1 MQTPDL
7 RSRLLAIL
15 AADAAGYSR
24 LMSLD
29 ERGTVAALD
38 AARAV
43 FREHIALHGGRVID
57 TAGDSVLAVFD
68 SAAGAVSAALA
79 AQRDLAGLATGL
91 PEDRCMH
98 FRIGVHLGD
107 VIEKAD
113 GTVYGDGVNIAAR
126 LQGLAEPGGITV
138 SDSIRHAVKGKV
150 AVSFEDQGE
159 QTVKNIADPVRA
171 YRAHP
176 PGDAPTR
183 PGLPSAAEMSLT
195 VGDIALRLPD
205 KPSIAVLPFTN
216 MSGDLE
222 QGYFA
227 DGISE
232 DIITEISRIP
242 ALFVIA
248 RNSTFTYKGKA
259 AKIQDICRDLG
270 VRYVLE
276 GSVRKSG
283 QRMRV
288 TAQLIDGDTGGHIWA
303 ERYDRE
309 LADIFAVQDDITEQI
324 VRALEIRL
332 TETTS
337 TPTSRLETENP
348 EAYDCVLRGRE
359 QYRLFTKEGN
369 AAARLH
375 YDKAIELD
383 PGYAQ
388 AHAGLAL
395 TYLHDWFSGS
405 SGALARAF
413 ELAQLAKSLDPSLP
427 LVYEALASVLL
438 FRRQHDEAVDA
449 ARRWTEIEP
458 SNAEAYAS
466 LAGILNFAGQPQ
478 RVAELIEKAKRLNPF
493 HPFYYTLYIGQ
504 ACFLMRRFKD
514 AVQFIKRSIAHD
526 PESLPSHF
534 FVAACH
540 GQLGE
545 DTLAHEALAEVWRI
559 SPGFSMASVRAIAA
573 YRRAAD
579 LDLLTE
585 GLRKAGL
592 PEEVPRV

>member
-1 MQTPDL
+1 MTRNRTVFPHNGRMQTPDL

-68 SAAGAVSAALA
+68 SAAGAVTAALA
-79 AQRDLAGLATGL
+79 AQHDLAGLASGL
-91 PEDRCMH
+91 PDDRCMH

-113 GTVYGDGVNIAAR
+113 GSVYGDGVNIAAR
-126 LQGLAEPGGITV
+126 LQGLAEPGGITL

-150 AVSFEDQGE
+150 AASFEDQGE

-171 YRAHP
+171 YRARP
-176 PGDAPTR
+176 PGDAP
-183 PGLPSAAEMSLT
+183 GVGEIVLP
-195 VGDIALRLPD
+195 LPD

-288 TAQLIDGDTGGHIWA
+288 TAQLIDGDTGGHLWA

-324 VRALEIRL
+324 VHALEVRL
-332 TETTS
+332 TETRS
-337 TPTSRLETENP
+337 TTSRQETENP
-348 EAYDCVLRGRE
+348 QAYDCVLRGRE
-359 QYRLFTKEGN
+359 QFRLFTREGN

-395 TYLHDWFSGS
+395 TWLHDWFAGS
-405 SGALARAF
+405 AGALERAF
-413 ELAQLAKSLDPSLP
+413 ELAQLARRLDPGLP
-427 LVYEALASVLL
+427 LVYEALSSVLL
-438 FRRQHDEAVDA
+438 FKRQHDEAIAA

-458 SNAEAYAS
+458 SNAEAYGN
-466 LAGILNFAGQPQ
+466 LAGVLNFAGQPE
-478 RVAELIEKAKRLNPF
+478 RVAELIDKAKRLNPF
-493 HPFYYTLYIGQ
+493 HPFYYTLYLGH
-504 ACFLMRRFKD
+504 ACFLMSRFTE
-514 AVQFIKRSIAHD
+514 AVPLIKRSIAHN

-534 FVAACH
+534 FLAACH

-545 DTLAHEALAEVWRI
+545 EALGREALAEVWRLN
-559 SPGFSMASVRAIAA
+559 PAFSMAAVRAIAA
-573 YRRAAD
+573 YRRTAD

-592 PEEVPRV
+592 PEEAPRA

>member
-1 MQTPDL
+1 MQTPEL

-29 ERGTVAALD
+29 ERATVAALD

-68 SAAGAVSAALA
+68 SAAGAVTAALA
-79 AQRDLAGLATGL
+79 AQHDLAGLATGL
-91 PEDRCMH
+91 PEDRCLH

-126 LQGLAEPGGITV
+126 LQGLAEPGGITL

-150 AVSFEDQGE
+150 AASFEDQGE

-171 YRAHP
+171 YRARP
-176 PGDAPTR
+176 PDDAP
-183 PGLPSAAEMSLT
+183 SL
-195 VGDIALRLPD
+195 GEIALPLPD

-248 RNSTFTYKGKA
+248 RNSTFTYKSKA

-288 TAQLIDGDTGGHIWA
+288 TAQLIDGDTGGHLWA

-324 VRALEIRL
+324 VHALEIRL
-332 TETTS
+332 TETTG
-337 TPTSRLETENP
+337 TATSRLETENP
-348 EAYDCVLRGRE
+348 QAYDCVLRGRE
-359 QYRLFTKEGN
+359 QFRLFTKEGN

-395 TYLHDWFSGS
+395 TCLHDWFAGS
-405 SGALARAF
+405 SGALERAF
-413 ELAQLAKSLDPSLP
+413 ELAQLAKRLDPGLP
-427 LVYEALASVLL
+427 LVYEALSSVLL
-438 FRRQHDEAVDA
+438 FKRQHDEAVAA

-458 SNAEAYAS
+458 SNAEAYGN
-466 LAGILNFAGQPQ
+466 LAGVLNFAGQPE
-478 RVAELIEKAKRLNPF
+478 RVAELIDKAKRLNPF
-493 HPFYYTLYIGQ
+493 HPFYYTLYVGH
-504 ACFLMRRFKD
+504 ACFLMGRFKD
-514 AVQFIKRSIAHD
+514 AVQLIKRSIAHN

-534 FVAACH
+534 FLAACH

-545 DTLAHEALAEVWRI
+545 QTLAQEALAEVWRL
-559 SPGFSMASVRAIAA
+559 SPAFSMASVRAIAA

-585 GLRKAGL
+585 GLRMAGL
-592 PEEVPRV
+592 PEEAPGASPNQSPR